1 MSIEKKVTEIVSKIT
16 GKKVESI
23 NPHGNLKN
31 ELALDSIQI
40 VELFAQLE
48 KEFEVELPLKLMTV
62 RTGKEFISIIEE
74 SVKDR
79 PTVQVP

>member
-1 MSIEKKVTEIVSKIT
+1 MNLEKKLAEIVNRIT
-16 GKKVESI
+16 GRNVEHI
-23 NPHGNLKN
+23 NLNGELKN

-62 RTGKEFISIIEE
+62 RTSKEFIQILEQSLQERQIA
-74 SVKDR
+74 
-79 PTVQVP
+79 

>member
-1 MSIEKKVTEIVSKIT
+1 MNLERKVAEIVSRIT
-16 GKKVESI
+16 GREVESI
-23 NPHGNLKN
+23 NPNGELKN

-62 RTGKEFISIIEE
+62 RTSKEFLRILEE
-74 SVKDR
+74 ALG
-79 PTVQVP
+79 QHAA

>member
-1 MSIEKKVTEIVSKIT
+1 MNLEIKVAEIISRIT
-16 GKKVESI
+16 GRDVETI
-23 NPHGNLKN
+23 NANGELKN

-62 RTGKEFISIIEE
+62 RTSKEFMRILEE
-74 SVKDR
+74 
-79 PTVQVP
+79 TVRQHTA

>member
-1 MSIEKKVTEIVSKIT
+1 MNIEKKVAEIVSRIT
-16 GKKVESI
+16 GRNVESI
-23 NPHGNLKN
+23 NPNGELKN

-62 RTGKEFISIIEE
+62 RTGKEFIKILEE
-74 SVKDR
+74 SVKER
-79 PTVQVP
+79 QIAQTL